1 MNTSVDECKLGGLP
15 LLVWTTQT
23 SLENKAKQ
31 ILNALP
37 PFVCTSAKWTKQKR
51 RILIKQ
57 RNFFKMFKSKKA
69 LINLALRYKLPLSS
83 HHVKYNWAEEA
94 N

>member
-1 MNTSVDECKLGGLP
+1 MF
-15 LLVWTTQT
+15 WTTQT
-23 SLENKAKQ
+23 SLENQVKE

-37 PFVCTSAKWTKQKR
+37 PFVCTSARWMNQKR

-57 RNFFKMFKSKKA
+57 RNFFKMCKSKKA
-69 LINLALRYKLPLSS
+69 LVNLALRYKLPLSS